1 MYQFVAVNTDY
12 SDLWGEIKLVFIL
25 NHGQSFTEPGFSVN
39 KLTSDV
45 NMEEESLI
53 AQRVIYNARQR
64 LAYETKK
71 GDKQKSEKEQKRKLN
86 EEEVKEMKRQK
97 FDLE

>member
-1 MYQFVAVNTDY
+1 M
-12 SDLWGEIKLVFIL
+12 KLIFIAT
-25 NHGQSFTEPGFSVN
+25 HGQSVNEWGFSNN